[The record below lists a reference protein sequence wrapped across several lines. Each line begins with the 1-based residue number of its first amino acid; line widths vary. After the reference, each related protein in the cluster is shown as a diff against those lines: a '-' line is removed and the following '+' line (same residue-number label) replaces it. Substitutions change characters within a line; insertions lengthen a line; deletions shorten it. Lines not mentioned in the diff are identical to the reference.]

1 MKNSLKKLK
10 TKHFRYLT
18 KEDLDDPMNYLIQFY
33 AVETNLTWWLA
44 DINTAINASVNA
56 KMRAPICLFIGYS
69 MKQLIRQVEAAYV
82 IYKKYNIQKQEEP
95 LDFFYTNRD
104 YWNFRR
110 NRGVTKNEKNMPYD
124 SISRF
129 FSYQNLSKWYETLD
143 TLWINL
149 TDRETEINDYELL
162 GEDYVVAIKELFIRL
177 ATELYHLFKA
187 GEFPEYEYCEADV
200 VSENKENIASA
211 TTGPS
216 SNLCVEE
223 SLRVHKPEKNL
234 MPHESIKVNNPEID
248 VGNNNADVVGNRAD
262 NTYRCTVLEKIRA
275 TLLNETL
282 DEWQVICDEIH
293 LGVNTEYEHWND
305 AFKQSDPGSL
315 HYYSISIHKLIK
327 LVDDN
332 FLTIC
337 DPDKF
342 DFTAITSSQTHYQFF
357 HKQKVM
363 TFKYLSQYELLK
375 PEYYLYT
382 LFDKYPISEWC
393 NEFNE
398 VIEIYLSLK
407 KSDKF
412 YGNGDSSYFMLQ
424 LQKFIELC
432 YLIGFKDE
440 IEFMNHSE

>member
-1 MKNSLKKLK
+1 MKNSKNKLK
-10 TKHFRYLT
+10 VKHFRYLT

-44 DINTAINASVNA
+44 DINTVINASVNA

-69 MKQLIRQVEAAYV
+69 MKQLIRQVEGAYV

-110 NRGVTKNEKNMPYD
+110 NRGVTKNEKNVPYD

-149 TDRETEINDYELL
+149 TDREAEIDEFEIL

-177 ATELYHLFKA
+177 ATELYDLFKI
-187 GEFPEYEYCEADV
+187 GKFPEYDSLESLDV
-200 VSENKENIASA
+200 NSVSKENIVSE
-211 TTGPS
+211 TDEVS

-223 SLRVHKPEKNL
+223 NERNHEIEKSSI
-234 MPHESIKVNNPEID
+234 PDESIKVNNIEID
-248 VGNNNADVVGNRAD
+248 VHSNMDVVGNQELHS
-262 NTYRCTVLEKIRA
+262 YRYTVLEKIRA

-305 AFKQSDPGSL
+305 AFKKSDPGSL

-342 DFTAITSSQTHYQFF
+342 DFTAITRSQTNYQFF

-382 LFDKYPISEWC
+382 LFDKYPINEWC

-398 VIEIYLSLK
+398 VIEIYLSLN

-412 YGNGDSSYFMLQ
+412 YGNGDSSYFILQ